1 VTSNGS
7 TTLLCYHEK
16 LNWLSEGVSV
26 PGPPLEEL
34 HPHLVR
40 LEEILAALEEQSD
53 KEGLERKEKRLEEYK
68 KKKYSVVNSPEEI
81 REALMKNQN
90 LAI

>member
-7 TTLLCYHEK
+7 TTFLCYPEK
-16 LNWLSEGVSV
+16 VNWLSEGVSV
-26 PGPPLEEL
+26 LCPPLEEL

-40 LEEILAALEEQSD
+40 LEEILAALEEKSD

-68 KKKYSVVNSPEEI
+68 KKKVFCC
-81 REALMKNQN
+81 
-90 LAI
+90 